1 MFAKVDRLVPL
12 LSLMDVQSFAAY
24 YVNHLHPQYG
34 PYPLVVCLDQWN
46 HVPSREAA
54 LHSLA
59 GGAMSTPEL
68 QIDRG
73 SQVTRLAAGVQKHMS
88 NRKVIAMGR
97 KNGPAE
103 NGLTENLSSALQAA
117 DSELGQILQEVD
129 EISRLLKSNPSDT
142 QTMRVATHPAVW
154 GAVKQALLDRELRY
168 LALTD
173 DLTCLFNRRGFFAA
187 ATQQLKQAQRNGQN
201 LLLLF
206 CDVDNLKKI
215 NDAFGHHEG
224 DLALIRT
231 ADALEQSF
239 RGSDILSRLGGDE
252 FVVLASETSSLTQE
266 ILLRRVEKNLKK
278 ASAGETRYALSLCVG
293 VARFDP
299 KRAITLGELMVKA
312 DEAMYE
318 KKRST
323 RKAV

>member
-1 MFAKVDRLVPL
+1 MPI
-12 LSLMDVQSFAAY
+12 
-24 YVNHLHPQYG
+24 
-34 PYPLVVCLDQWN
+34 
-46 HVPSREAA
+46 
-54 LHSLA
+54 
-59 GGAMSTPEL
+59 PE
-68 QIDRG
+68 
-73 SQVTRLAAGVQKHMS
+73 SQVADGPVVARLRTGSPKQIA

-97 KNGPAE
+97 KNGPRE
-103 NGLTENLSSALQAA
+103 NGLAESLSSALQAA
-117 DSELGQILQEVD
+117 DSEFGQILQEVE
-129 EISRLLKSNPSDT
+129 EISKLLKSEHPDT

-187 ATQQLKQAQRNGQN
+187 ATQQLKLAQRNSQS

-206 CDVDNLKKI
+206 CDVNNLKHI
-215 NDAFGHHEG
+215 NDTFGHHEG
-224 DLALIRT
+224 DLALIRA

-252 FVVLASETSSLTQE
+252 FVVLVSETSHQTQE
-266 ILLRRVEKNLKK
+266 IILRRLEKNLKK
-278 ASAGETRYALSLCVG
+278 SGATETRYDLSLAVG

-299 KRAITLGELMVKA
+299 QRPITLGELMVEA
-312 DEAMYE
+312 DKAMYE
-318 KKRST
+318 KKHNA

>member
-1 MFAKVDRLVPL
+1 MCWPGK
-12 LSLMDVQSFAAY
+12 
-24 YVNHLHPQYG
+24 
-34 PYPLVVCLDQWN
+34 
-46 HVPSREAA
+46 AA
-54 LHSLA
+54 LSSLL
-59 GGAMSTPEL
+59 GGEVIPMPESPVENVPEDARL
-68 QIDRG
+68 RVALPKQIA
-73 SQVTRLAAGVQKHMS
+73 S
-88 NRKVIAMGR
+88 RKVIAMGR
-97 KNGPAE
+97 KNGPGE
-103 NGLTENLSSALQAA
+103 SGLTENLSSALQAA

-129 EISRLLKSNPSDT
+129 EISRLLKSDYPDT

-187 ATQQLKQAQRNGQN
+187 ATQQLKLAQRNSQS

-206 CDVDNLKKI
+206 CDVDDLKKI
-215 NDAFGHHEG
+215 NDTFGHQEG

-239 RGSDILSRLGGDE
+239 RGCDILSRLGGDE
-252 FVVLASETSSLTQE
+252 FVVLASETSNQTRE
-266 ILLRRVEKNLKK
+266 IILRRLEKNLKK
-278 ASAGETRYALSLCVG
+278 SGATEPRYGLSLSVG

-299 KRAITLGELMVKA
+299 KRAITLGELMVQA
-312 DEAMYE
+312 DKAMYE
-318 KKRST
+318 KKRSA